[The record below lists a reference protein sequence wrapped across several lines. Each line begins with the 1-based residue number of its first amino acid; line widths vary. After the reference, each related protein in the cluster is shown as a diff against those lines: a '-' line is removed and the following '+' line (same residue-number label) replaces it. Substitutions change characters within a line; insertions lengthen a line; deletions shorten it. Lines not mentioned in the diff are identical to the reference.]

1 MAMQEKKQGVVR
13 LLRSIENNIDDNN
26 IHVLA
31 GLLNYQEQQL
41 REDID
46 AIRNVSV
53 LNKDEIEE

>member
-1 MAMQEKKQGVVR
+1 MQENKRGVER

-31 GLLNYQEQQL
+31 GLLNYQEPQL

>member
-1 MAMQEKKQGVVR
+1 MQENKRGVER

>member
-1 MAMQEKKQGVVR
+1 MQEHKRGVER

>member
-1 MAMQEKKQGVVR
+1 MQEKKQGVVR

-31 GLLNYQEQQL
+31 RLLNYQEQQL

>member
-1 MAMQEKKQGVVR
+1 MQEHKRGVER
-13 LLRSIENNIDDNN
+13 LLRSIEHNIDDNN

>member
-1 MAMQEKKQGVVR
+1 MQEKKQGVVR
-13 LLRSIENNIDDNN
+13 LLRSIENNIDDSN

-53 LNKDEIEE
+53 LNKDELEE

>member
-1 MAMQEKKQGVVR
+1 MHEKKQGVVR

>member
-1 MAMQEKKQGVVR
+1 MQEKKQGVVR

>member
-1 MAMQEKKQGVVR
+1 MQEKKQGVVQ
-13 LLRSIENNIDDNN
+13 LLRSIENNIDDSN

-53 LNKDEIEE
+53 LNKDELEE

>member
-1 MAMQEKKQGVVR
+1 MTMQEKKQGVVR